1 MVYQVNSLS
10 TIVKDDVIFRVQY
23 ILVKDEPWFKAK
35 AIATILGYANTMKAI
50 IDNVDSEDKQT
61 LNQIVTNSEHN
72 SELCL
77 PGNSRNTIFI
87 NESGLYSLILR
98 SQKEEA
104 KQFKRWITSEVL
116 PSIRKTGKYALQE
129 QIPPPPP
136 PSPLDDV
143 DFFDMDKIR
152 DDNTIVLTTENQLHF
167 KVVDYIRKYF
177 DHAMRMSSLG
187 EFQDTVDK
195 RIEGKMKGYQK
206 GACDLMITNKHI
218 KYQGMCIELKTP
230 KGTGHL
236 SSSQENWLKEML
248 LNCHYVIVSD
258 DYDEICYEIA
268 TYFEGAR
275 FVCPYCLRKRQYF
288 RTKESLDK
296 HLTLFHWNHKNMLKH
311 C

>member
-1 MVYQVNSLS
+1 MISSLT
-10 TIVKDDVIFRVQY
+10 TIVKDNSNFKVQY
-23 ILVKDEPWFKAK
+23 ILVNDEIWFKGK
-35 AIATILGYANTMKAI
+35 EIAMILGYANTAKAI
-50 IDNVDSEDKQT
+50 QQHVDDDDKRK
-61 LNQIVTNSEHN
+61 LNQLQHPILGSSDQDDLNNQKSY
-72 SELCL
+72 
-77 PGNSRNTIFI
+77 FI
-87 NESGLYSLILR
+87 NEAGLYSLILR
-98 SQKEEA
+98 SQKDEA
-104 KQFKRWITSEVL
+104 KVFKKWVTSEVL

-143 DFFDMDKIR
+143 DFFDMDKIL

-177 DHAMRMSSLG
+177 NHAMIMSSLG

-206 GACDLMITNKHI
+206 GACDIMVTNKHI

-236 SSSQENWLKEML
+236 SSSQEKWLKDMY
-248 LNCHYVIVSD
+248 LNCHYVIVSN

-268 TYFEGAR
+268 KYFEGVR
-275 FVCPYCLRKRQYF
+275 YVCPYCFAKPQYF
-288 RTKESLDK
+288 RTKQSLDK
-296 HLTLFHWNHKNMLKH
+296 HLTLFHWNHQKMINK
-311 C
+311 

>member
-1 MVYQVNSLS
+1 MSSLA
-10 TIVKDDVIFRVQY
+10 TIVKDDSNFRVQY
-23 ILVKDEPWFKAK
+23 ILVNDEPWFKGK
-35 AIATILGYANTMKAI
+35 EIAMILGYVNTMKAI
-50 IDNVDSEDKQT
+50 IDHVDSEDKQT
-61 LNQIVTNSEHN
+61 LHQIVTISKHH

-77 PGNSRNTIFI
+77 PGNSKNTIFI

-116 PSIRKTGKYALQE
+116 PSIRKTGKFALQE

-136 PSPLDDV
+136 PSPLEDV
-143 DFFDMDKIR
+143 DFFDIDKIR
-152 DDNTIVLTTENQLHF
+152 DDNTIVLTNENHLHF

-177 DHAMRMSSLG
+177 NHAMLMSSLG

-206 GACDLMITNKHI
+206 GACDIMITNKHI

-236 SSSQENWLKEML
+236 SSSQEKWLKDMH
-248 LNCHYVIVSD
+248 LNGHYVIVSN

-268 TYFEGAR
+268 KYFEGVR
-275 FVCPYCLRKRQYF
+275 YVCPYCLAKPQYF
-288 RTKESLDK
+288 KTKQSLDK
-296 HLTLFHWNHKNMLKH
+296 HLTLFHWNHKNMLKN